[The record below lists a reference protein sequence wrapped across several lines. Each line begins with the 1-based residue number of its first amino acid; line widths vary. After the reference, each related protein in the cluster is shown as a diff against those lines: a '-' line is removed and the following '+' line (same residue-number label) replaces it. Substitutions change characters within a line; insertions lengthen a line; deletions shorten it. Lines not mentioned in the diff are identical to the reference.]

1 MATAPVVSD
10 VLILGAGPAGLACAG
25 GLARQLHTAV
35 VFGNGAYRNA
45 RARHMHNVVGWDHA
59 DPSSYRAKAR
69 EEILARYPTIQFRDV
84 GVRGVRRLDDDG
96 DERGRKGSRFEVED
110 EEGERYLGRKVVLAM
125 GMRDVMPDGPKG
137 YEELWGYSIFH
148 CLFCHGFEERGASSA
163 GVLATGPLL
172 GGSGGNGAAPLF
184 APVVSRMANRL
195 AGSVT
200 VYTDGDEELGSRIRA
215 QLKSKTNFRMENRR
229 VVQLSKDP
237 GVEGEAGV
245 LVTLE
250 DGTVNRE
257 GFLVHAPALE
267 LNGPFAAD
275 LGVAITPQGHID
287 AQPPFYTTNVPG
299 VYAAGDCA
307 TMMKAVPMATMMGGC
322 VAAGLVHVLQLEDD
336 VED

>member
-137 YEELWGYSIFH
+137 YEELWGYSMYVFLFPSPLSVLSARAHINNMLTYMTSFH

-257 GFLVHAPALE
+257 GFLVSSSSFFPSLLCRSRFYSSE
-267 LNGPFAAD
+267 LKILIQTQNRF
-275 LGVAITPQGHID
+275 TPQPSSSTD
-287 AQPPFYTTNVPG
+287 PSQRT
-299 VYAAGDCA
+299 
-307 TMMKAVPMATMMGGC
+307 
-322 VAAGLVHVLQLEDD
+322 
-336 VED
+336 